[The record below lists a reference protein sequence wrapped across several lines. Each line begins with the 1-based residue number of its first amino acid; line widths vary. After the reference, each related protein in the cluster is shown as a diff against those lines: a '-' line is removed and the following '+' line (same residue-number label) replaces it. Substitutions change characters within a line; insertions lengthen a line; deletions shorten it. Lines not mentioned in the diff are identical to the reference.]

1 VDDSIPYCG
10 LGTLSGNL
18 HLFPEEPIVPQQTA
32 ATANF
37 FCQTP
42 GRDYRRLLGES
53 ATADGG
59 YVGIKISTL
68 LPLHSS
74 FKIKLLEV
82 NYIKVKVKQSH
93 YRPGQA
99 LGVPGG

>member
-1 VDDSIPYCG
+1 
-10 LGTLSGNL
+10 
-18 HLFPEEPIVPQQTA
+18 
-32 ATANF
+32 
-37 FCQTP
+37 
-42 GRDYRRLLGES
+42 LGES

-59 YVGIKISTL
+59 YVGIKISIL

-93 YRPGQA
+93 YMPGQA
-99 LGVPGG
+99 VRVPGV